1 MIIKILKRELCQRG
15 QESWRLEKE
24 GPTYV
29 QLESQ
34 KEIQLESQKERTE
47 IRKDNIE
54 EIMAEN
60 FPELTKKPK
69 FTVEGDTIGSFNS
82 YLLCAYC
89 MPDTF

>member
-29 QLESQ
+29 
-34 KEIQLESQKERTE
+34 QLESQKERTE